1 MATVA
6 RTGPSTMYKI
16 PSSLISLREAIKG
29 PNFELIASQRLF
41 IHPLKLAQ
49 FEFDDDNRLSMNINY
64 STLFNST

>member
-16 PSSLISLREAIKG
+16 PSSLISLREAIRG

-49 FEFDDDNRLSMNINY
+49 FEFDDNRLSMNINY
-64 STLFNST
+64 ST